1 MAARRIIHDC
11 DPGQDDA
18 LALLLELA
26 SPEELEL
33 LAVTTVAGNAPLA
46 RTTENARRIVE
57 LAGHADLP
65 VHPGCPRPL
74 RRPLEGSAV
83 SRATDGLEGSGLP
96 PAWLHP
102 EEGHAVDFL
111 VDALGGSAEAVT
123 LCATGPL
130 TNVASALVAAPEI
143 APRIGE
149 LVVMGGALG
158 RGNATPSAEFNFHVD
173 PDAAAIV
180 FSTGVRLTMIG
191 LDVTRRARATPA
203 RIAAI
208 EALGN
213 PVAAA
218 VAGMLRYGLR
228 HAGKGREAGP
238 PIHDVLVP
246 AYLLRPDLFEARP
259 AHLRVIAWG
268 ETDRGRSVELADE
281 AANAML
287 VTRVDAE
294 GMFALL
300 TERLGRY
307 ALRSAK

>member
-1 MAARRIIHDC
+1 MAARQIIHDC

-18 LALLLELA
+18 IALLLELA
-26 SPEELEL
+26 SPEEIEL

-46 RTTENARRIVE
+46 RTTENARRVVE

-74 RRPLEGSAV
+74 RRPLE
-83 SRATDGLEGSGLP
+83 DGEGFPGASGLDGSGLP

-102 EEGHAVDFL
+102 EEGHAVDYL
-111 VDALGGSAEAVT
+111 VDALGGSAEAIT

-130 TNVASALVAAPEI
+130 TNIASALVAAPEI

-149 LVVMGGALG
+149 LVLMGGALG
-158 RGNATPSAEFNFHVD
+158 RGNTTPSAEFNFRVD

-180 FSTGVRLTMIG
+180 FSCGVRLTMIG
-191 LDVTRRARATPA
+191 LDVTRKARATPA

-218 VAGMLRYGLR
+218 VAGMLRHSLQHVR
-228 HAGKGREAGP
+228 KKGQAGP

-246 AYLLRPDLFEARP
+246 AYLLRPDLFEART
-259 AHLRVIAWG
+259 AHLRIIAWG
-268 ETDRGRSVELADE
+268 ETDLGRSVELVDE
-281 AANAML
+281 PPNATL
-287 VTRVDAE
+287 VPRVDAD
-294 GMFALL
+294 GLFALV

-307 ALRSAK
+307 ALRPAK

>member
-1 MAARRIIHDC
+1 MAPRQIIHDC

-18 LALLLELA
+18 IALLLELA

-33 LAVTTVAGNAPLA
+33 LAVTTVAGNVPLA
-46 RTTENARRIVE
+46 RTTENARRVVE

-74 RRPLEGSAV
+74 RWPLESGAV

-111 VDALGGSAEAVT
+111 VDALGGSAEAIT

-180 FSTGVRLTMIG
+180 FSSGVRLTMIG
-191 LDVTRRARATPA
+191 LDVTRKARATPA
-203 RIAAI
+203 RVAAI

-218 VAGMLRYGLR
+218 VGGMLRYGLE

-259 AHLRVIAWG
+259 AHLRVVAWG

-281 AANAML
+281 AANATL
-287 VTRVDAE
+287 ITRVDAE
-294 GMFALL
+294 GLFALL

-307 ALRSAK
+307 ALRLAR

>member
-1 MAARRIIHDC
+1 MAPRPIIHDC

-18 LALLLELA
+18 IALLLELA
-26 SPEELEL
+26 SPEELDL

-46 RTTENARRIVE
+46 RTTENARRVVE

-74 RRPLEGSAV
+74 RRPLEGVETSNA
-83 SRATDGLEGSGLP
+83 AGGLEGSGLP

-102 EEGHAVDFL
+102 EEGHAVDYL
-111 VDALGGSAEAVT
+111 VDALGGSAEAIT
-123 LCATGPL
+123 LVATGPL
-130 TNVASALVAAPEI
+130 TNIASALVAAPEI
-143 APRIGE
+143 ATRVRE

-180 FSTGVRLTMIG
+180 FSSGVRITMIG

-218 VAGMLRYGLR
+218 VAGMLRYSLDRADKHRASGL
-228 HAGKGREAGP
+228 
-238 PIHDVLVP
+238 PIHDLLVP
-246 AYLLRPDLFEARP
+246 AYLLRPDFFKARP

-268 ETDRGRSVELADE
+268 ETDLGRSVELAGE
-281 AANAML
+281 VPNAML
-287 VTRVDAE
+287 VTRVDAD
-294 GMFALL
+294 GLFTLL
-300 TERLGRY
+300 TDRLKHY
-307 ALRSAK
+307 ALRPPK